1 MRTATPNTAT
11 HNTATLRQVHVFSA
25 DGRLVL
31 ERRFPASTA
40 NAQLDLSPL
49 RPGTYHLL
57 INGTEHHVV
66 VLE

>member
-1 MRTATPNTAT
+1 MPRF
-11 HNTATLRQVHVFSA
+11 LLFSV

-49 RPGTYHLL
+49 PRCAMYHLL

-66 VLE
+66 ERE